1 MSEQFNQVDPTST
14 QGGEGQGGDIS
25 QWSILTDDQVAQLKA
40 QGQEQQQQFVD
51 PTTQQIDTSTGN
63 GGNNQEFSDDEIGSY
78 VLEYISEK
86 LGTQFSSFDDLT
98 PKQQVALTEQL
109 DDQVRAIADFVKET
123 GRTASDWFAYQQL
136 NPTEMDD
143 VTAIKV
149 KLSSDYPDLSYE
161 DLDLL
166 VQSKYKTNESMY
178 DTDEV
183 RLAKLQLKID
193 SAEARKSI
201 EEIRERYKAPDRSNQ
216 EVENPFDQE
225 WISTMELE
233 LDNLDGIEFSLGE
246 GKSFT
251 FGVDPRYKRELA
263 SKNANIENYFDTYVS
278 DSGDWDFDKFNMHRT
293 VIDNIDQ
300 IVASVYRQ
308 GISDGQRNVVNVAGN
323 VSTKSPSYS
332 DSMQQGPS
340 KLSEQLRTALG
351 GGSTLTFK
359 L

>member
-1 MSEQFNQVDPTST
+1 MSEQFNQMDPTSN
-14 QGGEGQGGDIS
+14 QGGQPSGGGID
-25 QWSILTDDQVAQLKA
+25 QWSILTDEQVAQLKS
-40 QGQEQQQQFVD
+40 GGGQQQFVD
-51 PTTQQIDTSTGN
+51 PTSTQIQDTSYDTGA
-63 GGNNQEFSDDEIGSY
+63 NNNFSDDEINSY
-78 VLEYISEK
+78 VLEYVSEM
-86 LGTQFSSFDDLT
+86 LGSRFSTFDELM
-98 PKQQVALTEQL
+98 PKQQAAIAEQL

-143 VTAIKV
+143 ATAIKV
-149 KLSSDYPDLSYE
+149 KLSADYPDLSYE

-178 DTDEV
+178 DSDEV

-193 SAEARKSI
+193 SNEARKSI
-201 EEIRERYKAPDRSNQ
+201 EQIREKYRAPERNSQQ
-216 EVENPFDQE
+216 EENPFDQD
-225 WISTMELE
+225 WVSTMKSE
-233 LDNLDGIEFSLGE
+233 LDNLEGIEFALSE
-246 GKSFT
+246 GRSFT
-251 FGVDPRYKRELA
+251 FGVDPRYKQELA

-278 DSGDWDFDKFNMHRT
+278 DSGEWDFDKFNMHRT
-293 VIDNIDQ
+293 VVDNIDK

-323 VSTKSPSYS
+323 VSTKSPSYA